1 MFHCD
6 CLGQNHNNNNNKFNL
21 KQKHILPHQTADQVV
36 IRVSDEYLIRLYGS
50 ISYNRILNH
59 TYS

>member
-6 CLGQNHNNNNNKFNL
+6 CLGQNNNNNNNKFNL

-36 IRVSDEYLIRLYGS
+36 ISVLDLTRLLGY
-50 ISYNRILNH
+50 
-59 TYS
+59 